1 MKLFTFTFVGLV
13 FALLCGNVDAFAQ
26 AKWLPIEVD
35 IEVSSLVTHSIS
47 KLCNT
52 FSDSSWQEEQTIW
65 WGITNGTLTNYTRSG
80 DSISIGWSSGYSMVF
95 DLDSLNNKLKNFSM
109 NFEGYSPP
117 LPFGYERATI
127 ILTPISFIFSG
138 DTMLIVD
145 IQASKLFKQYNKC
158 KL

>member
-1 MKLFTFTFVGLV
+1 
-13 FALLCGNVDAFAQ
+13 
-26 AKWLPIEVD
+26 
-35 IEVSSLVTHSIS
+35 
-47 KLCNT
+47 
-52 FSDSSWQEEQTIW
+52 
-65 WGITNGTLTNYTRSG
+65 
-80 DSISIGWSSGYSMVF
+80 
-95 DLDSLNNKLKNFSM
+95 M